1 MAVKLTKSELKN
13 QKDQLKQ
20 FQRYLPTLELKK
32 QQLQLI
38 EMQIEAE
45 KNRVRRELDGAAGR
59 LDSWIAVF
67 SENASFPVEKQ
78 LDTLIRPEKIISGE
92 ENVAGVRVPVYK
104 ELKFEDETYDA
115 ADYPL
120 WVDAAVEKL
129 RDIARLDAQIKV
141 LERRYELINNELRS
155 TSQRVNLFEKVMIPN
170 AKENIR
176 VISIYL
182 SDQMTAEVVR
192 GKIAKKKLQE
202 AAQ

>member
-1 MAVKLTKSELKN
+1 MAVKLTKNELKN

-32 QQLQLI
+32 QQLQTI

-45 KNRVRRELDGAAGR
+45 KEKVQRELDGAADR
-59 LDSWIAVF
+59 LDGWIAVF
-67 SENASFPVEKQ
+67 SENASFPPEKQ
-78 LDTLIRPEKIISGE
+78 LDTLIKPERIVYGE

-141 LERRYELINNELRS
+141 LNRRHELISNELRS

-170 AKENIR
+170 AIENIR

-182 SDQMTAEVVR
+182 SDQMTADVVR

-202 AAQ
+202 ATQ

>member
-1 MAVKLTKSELKN
+1 MAVKLTKNELKN

-32 QQLQLI
+32 QQLQTI

-45 KNRVRRELDGAAGR
+45 KERVQRELDGAADR
-59 LDSWIAVF
+59 LDGWIAVF
-67 SENASFPVEKQ
+67 SENASFPPEKQ
-78 LDTLIRPEKIISGE
+78 LDTLIKPERIVYGE

-141 LERRYELINNELRS
+141 LNRRHELISNELRS

-170 AKENIR
+170 AIENIR

-182 SDQMTAEVVR
+182 SDQMTADVVR

-202 AAQ
+202 ATQ

>member
-67 SENASFPVEKQ
+67 SENASFPPEKQ
-78 LDTLIRPEKIISGE
+78 LDTLIRPEKIISGD

-141 LERRYELINNELRS
+141 LDRRYELINSELRS